1 MIRADFEVLDKQE
14 FGTEIFWLD
23 EFEGEAKG
31 GLWFRA
37 FDLNKFIQKVQA
49 EDKKVVGI
57 RFEGNN
63 LELIY
68 TENEV

>member
-1 MIRADFEVLDKQE
+1 MRADEEVLDKEE

-49 EDKKVVGI
+49 DDKKVVGI

-68 TENEV
+68 TENEI

>member
-37 FDLNKFIQKVQA
+37 FDLNKFIQKVQTD
-49 EDKKVVGI
+49 DKKVVGM

-63 LELIY
+63 MELIY
-68 TENEV
+68 TEL

>member
-37 FDLNKFIQKVQA
+37 FDLNKFIQKVQT
-49 EDKKVVGI
+49 DNKKVVGI

>member
-1 MIRADFEVLDKQE
+1 MKEFE
-14 FGTEIFWLD
+14 TEIFWLD
-23 EFEGEAKG
+23 KFEGEAKG

-37 FDLNKFIQKVQA
+37 FDVNKFIQKVQNLN
-49 EDKKVVGI
+49 KKVVGI

-68 TENEV
+68 TEE

>member
-1 MIRADFEVLDKQE
+1 MMKEFE
-14 FGTEIFWLD
+14 TEIFWLD
-23 EFEGEAKG
+23 KFEGEAKG
-31 GLWFRA
+31 GLMFRA

-49 EDKKVVGI
+49 DNKKVVGI

-68 TENEV
+68 TEE

>member
-1 MIRADFEVLDKQE
+1 MKE
-14 FGTEIFWLD
+14 FDLGIFWLE
-23 EFEGEAKG
+23 EFEGKAKG

-37 FDLNKFIQKVQA
+37 IDLNKFIQKVQA
-49 EDKKVVGI
+49 DNKTKVVGI

>member
-1 MIRADFEVLDKQE
+1 MMRADEEVLDKQE

-37 FDLNKFIQKVQA
+37 FDLNKFIQKVQT
-49 EDKKVVGI
+49 EDKKVVGM

-63 LELIY
+63 MELIY
-68 TENEV
+68 TEL

>member
-1 MIRADFEVLDKQE
+1 MMRADKEVLDKQE
-14 FGTEIFWLD
+14 FETDIFWLD
-23 EFEGEAKG
+23 KFEGKAQG

-37 FDLNKFIQKVQA
+37 IDLNKFIQKVQA
-49 EDKKVVGI
+49 DDKKVVGI

-63 LELIY
+63 LELIF

>member
-1 MIRADFEVLDKQE
+1 MMKEFETD
-14 FGTEIFWLD
+14 IFWLD
-23 EFEGEAKG
+23 EFKGEAKG

-49 EDKKVVGI
+49 DDKKVVGI
-57 RFEGNN
+57 KFEGNN

>member
-37 FDLNKFIQKVQA
+37 FDLNKFIQKVQT
-49 EDKKVVGI
+49 DNKKVVGI

-68 TENEV
+68 TEL

>member
-1 MIRADFEVLDKQE
+1 MRADEEVLDKQE

-37 FDLNKFIQKVQA
+37 FDLNKFIQKVQTD
-49 EDKKVVGI
+49 DKKVVGM

-63 LELIY
+63 MELIY
-68 TENEV
+68 TEL